1 MAASVVGSGAMKR
14 LTAVML
20 TILSLGANAFA
31 ADMPPPE
38 GPQPMV
44 APVAVAPY
52 NWNGFYIGANI
63 GFGFA
68 TASTTVLGVTGNET
82 LTGVIGGVQ
91 AGANYQFGPAVVGI
105 EADFEGSGQ
114 SNSTSSFGVNVTDT
128 IPWIGT
134 VRGRVGFAADRFLVY
149 GTAGAG
155 WGSFDTNVTV
165 AGLGNSTFS
174 QSHIALVAG
183 GGVEFGITNNVTA
196 RIEYLYADTGNITLA
211 NIAGINVTGRVQ
223 DNLVRVGAN
232 FKFF

>member
-1 MAASVVGSGAMKR
+1 MKR
-14 LTAVML
+14 LTAVTL
-20 TILSLGANAFA
+20 TILCLGTRAFA

-38 GPQPMV
+38 GPPPMV

-52 NWNGFYIGANI
+52 NWSGFYFGGNV

-68 TASTTVLGVTGNET
+68 TASSTVLGVTGNET
-82 LTGVIGGVQ
+82 LTGIIGGVQ

-105 EADFEGSGQ
+105 EADFEGSAQ
-114 SNSTSSFGVNVTDT
+114 RNSTTSFGVNVTDT

-134 VRGRVGFAADRFLVY
+134 VRGRLGFAADRFLVY

-165 AGLGNSTFS
+165 PGLGAATFS
-174 QSHIALVAG
+174 QSHVALVAG

-196 RIEYLYADTGNITLA
+196 RVEYLYADTGNINLA
-211 NIAGINVTGRVQ
+211 SVAGINVTGRVQ

-232 FKFF
+232 LKFF